1 MTVSTINAIQHT
13 FNALHVY
20 GRLIDLGLPENW
32 ARKISRSYEKAFHK
46 FLYTSGMTISRK
58 P

>member
-20 GRLIDLGLPENW
+20 GRLTDLGLPENW
-32 ARKISRSYEKAFHK
+32 ARKISRSYEKIFHRV
-46 FLYTSGMTISRK
+46 LYK
-58 P
+58 KHL